1 MAQSKMSEVL
11 QRRELTGKAL
21 VTLGLLGA
29 AGAMGVYYFS
39 LILPWLIDL
48 TSNMFKLGVTCAAIT
63 ALAYVFFNPK
73 TRMLVSYGYASFVR
87 FLTMRFTE
95 LDPIGILNTYVS
107 RLRERLE
114 SMDEAIGSLNG
125 HVKQLAE
132 VIEQNETKRKNAMS
146 RAEQAHKIA
155 EKGGDQADVMRAET
169 AAASHAAGRLAD
181 SNKRL
186 TKSLTQGEGLLRNLR
201 KLRGAVDVSIKDIAQ
216 NVEVMTTENRMM
228 KQGFKAFKQARGAL
242 GADDSE
248 REMYEMTLDRL
259 STDYNEKMGQIDEF
273 MNASQSLINGAELDN
288 MVYEDDALKQIA
300 AKNASSAAVEAV
312 PQTKVRVGGEDDDDP
327 PNSFGDLYNQ
337 KRP

>member
-21 VTLGLLGA
+21 VTLSLLGSV
-29 AGAMGVYYFS
+29 GALGVYYFS
-39 LILPWLIDL
+39 RILPWLIDL
-48 TSNMFKLGVTCAAIT
+48 TQNMLTLGVTCAAI
-63 ALAYVFFNPK
+63 AVLGYVFFNPK
-73 TRMLVSYGYASFVR
+73 TRMLASYGYASFVR
-87 FLTMRFTE
+87 FITMRFTE

-132 VIEQNETKRKNAMS
+132 VIEQNEQKRKNAMA

-155 EKGGDQADVMRAET
+155 EKGGEQADVMRAEM

-242 GADDSE
+242 GADDNE

-300 AKNASSAAVEAV
+300 AKNAGSPVEAV
-312 PQTKVRVGGEDDDDP
+312 PQTKMRVGGDDDDDP
-327 PNSFGDLYNQ
+327 PPNSFGNLYQ